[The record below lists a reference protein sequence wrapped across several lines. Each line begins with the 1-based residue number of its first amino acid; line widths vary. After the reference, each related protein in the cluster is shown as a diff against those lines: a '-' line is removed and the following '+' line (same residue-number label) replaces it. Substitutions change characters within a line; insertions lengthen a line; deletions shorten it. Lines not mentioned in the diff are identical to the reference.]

1 MQTKK
6 VKVLAYNEHSGAVRP
21 TIASVTL
28 VAAPW
33 DPPQEC
39 EKEAVTDRSRVL
51 RALARSNEPKTAAN
65 LARMIGGGISSHTV
79 SATLQHMVTEG
90 LCLKTDYNGGATSQY
105 WLDRSDT
112 AQRVR
117 EHMEMFN
124 HIHVATLS
132 DDLSIHVDTLR
143 EELRKMP
150 DMNLS
155 EATGDVFWKNSAPR
169 RL

>member
-6 VKVLAYNEHSGAVRP
+6 VKVRAYKEHNGAVRP
-21 TIASVTL
+21 TIVSITL
-28 VAAPW
+28 PAEPW
-33 DPPQEC
+33 DQPQEC
-39 EKEAVTDRSRVL
+39 EKEPETARSRVL
-51 RALARSNEPKTAAN
+51 DALKISNEPKTAAN
-65 LARMIGGGISSHTV
+65 LARMIGGGINSHTV
-79 SATLQHMVTEG
+79 STTLQHMVTEG

-143 EELRKMP
+143 EELRKMT

-155 EATGDVFWKNSAPR
+155 EATGDVSWKNSAPR

>member
-6 VKVLAYNEHSGAVRP
+6 VKVREYKEHNGAVRP
-21 TIASVTL
+21 TIVSVTL
-28 VAAPW
+28 PAAPW
-33 DPPQEC
+33 DEQGKATQEP
-39 EKEAVTDRSRVL
+39 ETDRSRVL
-51 RALARSNEPKTAAN
+51 AALARSNERKTAAN
-65 LARMIGGGISSHTV
+65 LARMIGGGINSHTV

-90 LCLKTDYNGGATSQY
+90 LCLKTHYNGGATSQY

-124 HIHVATLS
+124 HIHVTTLS
-132 DDLSIHVDTLR
+132 DDLGIHEDTLR
-143 EELRKMP
+143 DELRTMP
-150 DMNLS
+150 DMTLS
-155 EATGDVFWKNSAPR
+155 EATGDVSWKNSGPR